1 MCIYVDG
8 RAFKIAIDG
17 FDSKYNK
24 QSSEVIFNFISFLT
38 QYYKHEF
45 VCETMKSCKI
55 GGFFKGW
62 LFYIIKYDN
71 AFVPGKSFVAFA
83 LEVSEFIKHQTLLQ
97 ENHSFCQR
105 NQKLRE
111 VYVIW
116 AWDRSQSAT
125 GNINLFY

>member
-8 RAFKIAIDG
+8 RAFRIAIGG

-24 QSSEVIFNFISFLT
+24 QSSEVICNFISFLT

-45 VCETMKSCKI
+45 GCETMKSCKI
-55 GGFFKGW
+55 EVFFKGW
-62 LFYIIKYDN
+62 LFYIIQYDN
-71 AFVPGKSFVAFA
+71 AFVPGKNLVAFA
-83 LEVSEFIKHQTLLQ
+83 LEVSEFIKHQILLQ

-105 NQKLRE
+105 NQKLGE

-116 AWDRSQSAT
+116 AWNRSQSAT
-125 GNINLFY
+125 RNINLFY